1 MMSTYLT
8 ISHRTISAIH
18 EQPWLL
24 KIFALVLAALAP
36 LAAYIHFL
44 IFLLVIDAAT
54 SIYYQYKQK
63 LKAVQK
69 CKKTKLTLS
78 VRIYTFFQT
87 IESSKLRKTV
97 EKLVSYTI
105 AFIVAFL
112 FDKYAL
118 QIQPLHGGLLN
129 YFSLANVTVIL
140 VCSVEVTSIFANLSK
155 ITSNPIYTTIL
166 KILNRKIESKIDEL

>member
-1 MMSTYLT
+1 MSTYLHIT
-8 ISHRTISAIH
+8 SRTAAAIH

-24 KIFALVLAALAP
+24 KIIALVLAALAP
-36 LAAYIHFL
+36 LAAYVHFL
-44 IFLLVIDAAT
+44 IFLLIVDALT
-54 SIYYQYKQK
+54 SIYFQYKQK
-63 LKAVQK
+63 LKAVAK
-69 CKKTKLTLS
+69 CKKTKLTFQI
-78 VRIYTFFQT
+78 RIYTLFQT
-87 IESSKLRKTV
+87 IESGKLRRTV
-97 EKLVSYTI
+97 EKLVSYTL
-105 AFIVAFL
+105 AFIVAFF

-166 KILNRKIESKIDEL
+166 KILNRKIENKINDL